1 MTLVFGDLR
10 AVQGCTAI
18 PSRPRAIQGCTAILS
33 KPRTVQGHTAI
44 LDQPRAVQ
52 GCTAFF
58 DGHKPSKMGVIRK
71 PRFRITMSK
80 KAMDGFILTVKE
92 RKKEPAISRVLSW
105 TIIHLGQSSPTAS
118 SNLPGS
124 PLRHAV
130 QAVKPAYPPIWSCSR
145 RGLPCRDVLPRARC
159 ALTAPFHPYRR

>member
-1 MTLVFGDLR
+1 MTLVFDRLR

-18 PSRPRAIQGCTAILS
+18 LER
-33 KPRTVQGHTAI
+33 
-44 LDQPRAVQ
+44 PRAVQ

-58 DGHKPSKMGVIRK
+58 DGHKPSKMGAIRK
-71 PRFRITMSK
+71 PRCRTGGPNAAKRRDARERRSNSDVK
-80 KAMDGFILTVKE
+80 KSHGWLYFDIKE
-92 RKKEPAISRVLSW
+92 RKKEPAVSRVLSW

-130 QAVKPAYPPIWSCSR
+130 QAIKPAHPPIWSCSR